1 MTSRSISSDLPGR
14 PAPPPTE
21 YRIRLHVLLRHAS
34 WALANMTMICRLLF
48 VAANIVII
56 CANGITTPRRIAFT
70 ACSPRR
76 DVWPPVGRRSASS
89 SSASPLLNLL
99 NWGNSAA
106 EEGGREDNGIDDVD
120 GDDYRAED
128 ASMRG
133 GGGRRRAVPFLIQ
146 NIGRGT
152 KSEIDE
158 IVRLCID
165 VFFNEDEDAVAAAN
179 GDGGKRQATPPWKAV
194 QLAYLRKFQTGDI
207 LTRNA
212 FQQNQLVDL
221 IVARRVYPV
230 VPRINVNREDIVDD
244 VRRIYNAEP
253 PTTSSST
260 SGGDGGV
267 TTTTYRMGEIIGY
280 CEVSEK
286 NFGLGDNFDETRRRR
301 RRQDDTKMT
310 RPYLSNLSVAGTAR
324 NSGVGSRLLDA
335 GERAVRNWKN
345 ANHTEIVL
353 QVEEDNQNA
362 IRFYK
367 RRGWEFVF
375 ADPTCRRYDTSGF
388 FLRECRVTK
397 YAMIKRLDTVGED
410 RGKEDTENASNLGS
424 SLIQKLR
431 SSFFVQKVL

>member
-1 MTSRSISSDLPGR
+1 
-14 PAPPPTE
+14 
-21 YRIRLHVLLRHAS
+21 
-34 WALANMTMICRLLF
+34 MTMICRLLF

-70 ACSPRR
+70 PACSPRR
-76 DVWPPVGRRSASS
+76 DVWPPVGRRSSSS

-120 GDDYRAED
+120 GDDYRVED

-165 VFFNEDEDAVAAAN
+165 VFFNEEEEEDAVVAAAAAAN
-179 GDGGKRQATPPWKAV
+179 GDGGKKSRQVVTPPWKAV

-207 LTRNA
+207 LARNA
-212 FQQNQLVDL
+212 FQQDQLVDL

-230 VPRINVNREDIVDD
+230 VPPGGGTRINVNREDIVDD

-253 PTTSSST
+253 PTTTSFT
-260 SGGDGGV
+260 SGGGGGV
-267 TTTTYRMGEIIGY
+267 TTATYRMGEIIGY

-301 RRQDDTKMT
+301 RGKDDTKTT

-397 YAMIKRLDTVGED
+397 YAMIKRLNTVGED
-410 RGKEDTENASNLGS
+410 RGKEDTDNASNLGS